1 MNTNFYTILDCEI
14 SSSEKEICTNYKK
27 KIKKLVNQL
36 DNLNENKSSIDFNS
50 KLQNIKNEIKLLKT
64 SKFILINKDLRKKY
78 NLILNDKD
86 SMSTFSKAEY
96 VNSNQIIESD
106 ALNSLTSNTAS
117 RRDLKLDF
125 DKRSESLSNRV
136 FQTFEFEQ

>member
-36 DNLNENKSSIDFNS
+36 DNLDENKNSIDFNLR
-50 KLQNIKNEIKLLKT
+50 LQNINNEIKLLKT
-64 SKFILINKDLRKKY
+64 SKFILINKNLRKKY

-86 SMSTFSKAEY
+86 NINTFE
-96 VNSNQIIESD
+96 SNDSNRTVESD

>member
-27 KIKKLVNQL
+27 KIKKLVNEL
-36 DNLNENKSSIDFNS
+36 DNLDKNKNSIDFNL

-64 SKFILINKDLRKKY
+64 SKFILIDKNLRKKY
-78 NLILNDKD
+78 NLILNNKD
-86 SMSTFSKAEY
+86 NIDNI
-96 VNSNQIIESD
+96 NSIGRTVELD
-106 ALNSLTSNTAS
+106 PLNSLNSNTAS